1 MIFRFHKLFHACWMA
16 SAMFAGMMPA
26 YAHPKCRQEDGSIN
40 LTLHETGVVVGYG
53 SGQGV
58 FTEGTHHYPVEIK
71 GGGLLTFGNATLQ
84 ATACVTNLN
93 RLSDLAGTYWTIG
106 GAASITNGIFV
117 ADMENARGVDMH
129 VQAQVHGPLIA
140 GQVARF
146 SLQFMSN
153 NRPDI

>member
-71 GGGLLTFGNATLQ
+71 GGRLLTFGNATL
-84 ATACVTNLN
+84 
-93 RLSDLAGTYWTIG
+93 
-106 GAASITNGIFV
+106 
-117 ADMENARGVDMH
+117 
-129 VQAQVHGPLIA
+129 GPVRA
-140 GQVARF
+140 
-146 SLQFMSN
+146 
-153 NRPDI
+153 